1 MLKWKCHLRIPLLYV
16 DLYLL
21 HRDIGAVYQ
30 YWEESQSALDK
41 AALKRSGSLLEMS
54 SCSDSVI

>member
-1 MLKWKCHLRIPLLYV
+1 LLYV
-16 DLYLL
+16 DLYFL
-21 HRDIGAVYQ
+21 HRDIAAMHQ
-30 YWEESQSALDK
+30 YWEESQSTLDT

>member
-1 MLKWKCHLRIPLLYV
+1 
-16 DLYLL
+16 LYLL

-41 AALKRSGSLLEMS
+41 AALKRSGSLRFLTFQ
-54 SCSDSVI
+54 INFTT